1 MMALRPLRNDNDL
14 HAALAEIEQLW
25 NAPPGSPQA
34 DRLELL
40 TILVERYEDEKWQIP
55 NSDPIDI
62 LTYAFTEMGHS
73 QAELAN
79 LLGSRSRA
87 SEIMARKRPLT
98 LDMIRKISEAWH
110 IPIAGLAKP
119 YELAK
124 ADAQVAG

>member
-1 MMALRPLRNDNDL
+1 MMTLRPLRNDNDL
-14 HAALAEIEQLW
+14 HAALTEIEQLW

-40 TILVERYEDEKWQIP
+40 TILVERYEDEKWEIP
-55 NSDPIDI
+55 KSDPIDI

-110 IPIAGLAKP
+110 IPITVLAKP